1 MMRAGFFRSD
11 FIDFVLHGLKISL
24 LKPHCRHTNLLRG
37 IILKSS
43 SRNIVFAALALTGLF
58 TLSGCFEEKA
68 KETAAAPAPVVEI
81 APAASAPVVAAP
93 VAAPAPAPVAAPAPK
108 PAAKPKPVAPK
119 AAAAA
124 PAPVKIVC
132 DICGT
137 VVAVNMVEVAGKES
151 GAGVVIG
158 GAVGGLLGNQLA
170 KSKDKELA
178 TLAGAVGGAVA
189 GHYIEKNMKKSNA
202 YDVVVKLEN
211 GEERTLRHTADP
223 ALVAGDKIKIEGELA
238 VKQ

>member
-1 MMRAGFFRSD
+1 M
-11 FIDFVLHGLKISL
+11 
-24 LKPHCRHTNLLRG
+24 
-37 IILKSS
+37 
-43 SRNIVFAALALTGLF
+43 VFTTFALTSLF

-81 APAASAPVVAAP
+81 APAASAPVAAAP
-93 VAAPAPAPVAAPAPK
+93 VAAAPAPVAAPAPK
-108 PAAKPKPVAPK
+108 PVAKPKPVASKTTP
-119 AAAAA
+119 A
-124 PAPVKIVC
+124 PAPVKAVC
-132 DICGT
+132 ANCGT
-137 VVAVNMVEVAGKES
+137 VVAVNVVEVAGKES

-158 GAVGGLLGNQLA
+158 GAVGGLIGNQVA
-170 KSKDKELA
+170 QPKDKELA

-189 GHYIEKNMKKSNA
+189 GHYIEKNMKKSKA

-223 ALVAGDKIKIEGELA
+223 ALVAGDKVKIEGELA

>member
-1 MMRAGFFRSD
+1 M
-11 FIDFVLHGLKISL
+11 
-24 LKPHCRHTNLLRG
+24 
-37 IILKSS
+37 
-43 SRNIVFAALALTGLF
+43 VFTTFALTSLF

-81 APAASAPVVAAP
+81 APAASAPVAAAP
-93 VAAPAPAPVAAPAPK
+93 VAAAPAPVAAPAPK
-108 PAAKPKPVAPK
+108 PVAKPKPVASKTTP
-119 AAAAA
+119 A
-124 PAPVKIVC
+124 PAPVKAVC
-132 DICGT
+132 ANCGT
-137 VVAVNMVEVAGKES
+137 VVAVNVVEVAGKES

-158 GAVGGLLGNQLA
+158 GAVGGLIGNQVA
-170 KSKDKELA
+170 QPKDKELA

-223 ALVAGDKIKIEGELA
+223 ALVAGDKVKIEGELA

>member
-1 MMRAGFFRSD
+1 M
-11 FIDFVLHGLKISL
+11 
-24 LKPHCRHTNLLRG
+24 
-37 IILKSS
+37 
-43 SRNIVFAALALTGLF
+43 VFTTFALTSLF

-81 APAASAPVVAAP
+81 APAASAPVTGA
-93 VAAPAPAPVAAPAPK
+93 APVAAPAPK
-108 PAAKPKPVAPK
+108 PVAPK
-119 AAAAA
+119 TTPA
-124 PAPVKIVC
+124 PAPVKAVC
-132 DICGT
+132 ANCGT
-137 VVAVNMVEVAGKES
+137 VVAVKVLEVAGKES

-158 GAVGGLLGNQLA
+158 GAVGGLIGNQVA
-170 KSKDKELA
+170 QPKDKELA

-189 GHYIEKNMKKSNA
+189 GHYIEKNMKKSKA

-223 ALVAGDKIKIEGELA
+223 ALVAGDKVKIEGELA

>member
-1 MMRAGFFRSD
+1 M
-11 FIDFVLHGLKISL
+11 
-24 LKPHCRHTNLLRG
+24 
-37 IILKSS
+37 KSS
-43 SRNIVFAALALTGLF
+43 TRNIAFAAFALTSLF

-81 APAASAPVVAAP
+81 APAASAPVAAAP
-93 VAAPAPAPVAAPAPK
+93 VAAPAPAPVAAPK
-108 PAAKPKPVAPK
+108 PVAKPKPVAPK

-124 PAPVKIVC
+124 PVKVVC
-132 DICGT
+132 DNCGT
-137 VVAVNMVEVAGKES
+137 VVAVNVVEVAGKES

-158 GAVGGLLGNQLA
+158 GAVGGLIGNQVA
-170 KSKDKELA
+170 QPKDKELA

-189 GHYIEKNMKKSNA
+189 GHYIEKNMKKSKA

-211 GEERTLRHTADP
+211 GEERTLRHTAAP
-223 ALVAGDKIKIEGELA
+223 AVVAGDKVKIEGEQV

>member
-1 MMRAGFFRSD
+1 MMRAGFFRSGC
-11 FIDFVLHGLKISL
+11 IDFLLHSLKMGL

-37 IILKSS
+37 IILESS
-43 SRNIVFAALALTGLF
+43 SRNIVFAAFALTGLF

-108 PAAKPKPVAPK
+108 PVAKPKPIARK
-119 AAAAA
+119 AAA

-223 ALVAGDKIKIEGELA
+223 ALVAGDKIKIEGEQA